1 MSTPSAATATA
12 SATAPAPDAAPV
24 LSVRQLGVAFRTE
37 RGVLPAV
44 EAVSFDLARDEVLGI
59 VGESGSGKSVTALA
73 VMRLLPAATGLVT
86 GGQVLLQ
93 GQDLLTLSE
102 KQMRRVR
109 GGVMSMIFQEPMSS
123 LNPVFTIGNQIT
135 EAITA
140 HEAIGA
146 RAARERAIELLHK
159 VGIPTPARR
168 IDDYPH
174 QLSGGQR
181 QRVMIAA
188 ALACSPRV
196 LLADEPTT
204 ALDVTIQAQI
214 LELLRSLQR
223 EFQMSVVMIT
233 HNMGV
238 IADFADRVL
247 VMYAGRVIES
257 AGVHEI
263 FDAPRHP
270 YSRALLASVPQ
281 LDDDRHRLHAIAGS
295 LPSPAQWP
303 VGCRFAPRCP
313 QAEPRCTQDIPLLR
327 PIAGHGEV
335 ACVLAQAALGSATP

>member
-1 MSTPSAATATA
+1 MNAA
-12 SATAPAPDAAPV
+12 APAPV
-24 LSVRQLGVAFRTE
+24 LSVRGLGVAFRTE

-44 EAVSFDLARDEVLGI
+44 QDVSFDLAPGEVLGI

-73 VMRLLPAATGLVT
+73 LMRLLPPATGRIT
-86 GGQVLLQ
+86 GGEVRLD
-93 GQDLLTLSE
+93 GRDLLSLSE
-102 KQMRRVR
+102 AQMRSVR
-109 GGVMSMIFQEPMSS
+109 GGAMSMIFQEPMSS
-123 LNPVFTIGNQIT
+123 LNPVFSIGNQIV
-135 EAITA
+135 EAIRA
-140 HEAIGA
+140 HQALGA

-159 VGIPTPARR
+159 VGIPMPARR

-214 LELLRSLQR
+214 LELLRSLQHELR
-223 EFQMSVVMIT
+223 MSVVMIT

-238 IADFADRVL
+238 IADFADRVM

-257 AGVHEI
+257 AGVHEV

-270 YSRALLASVPQ
+270 YTRALLASVPQ
-281 LDDDRHRLHAIAGS
+281 LDDDRHRLHAIAGA
-295 LPSPAQWP
+295 LPSPSQWP
-303 VGCRFAPRCP
+303 PGCRFAPRCP
-313 QAEPRCTQDIPLLR
+313 LATDRCRQQIPPLQAVP
-327 PIAGHGEV
+327 GHGEV
-335 ACVLAQAALGSATP
+335 ACVQADADEVPAR

>member
-1 MSTPSAATATA
+1 MSTPDDST
-12 SATAPAPDAAPV
+12 V
-24 LSVRQLGVAFRTE
+24 LSVRGLGVAFRTE
-37 RGVLPAV
+37 RGELPAV
-44 EAVSFDLARDEVLGI
+44 QDVSFDLARGEVLGI

-73 VMRLLPAATGLVT
+73 LMRLLPQATGRVT
-86 GGQVLLQ
+86 GGQVLLE
-93 GQDLLTLSE
+93 GRDLLALSE
-102 KQMRRVR
+102 AQMRKVR
-109 GGVMSMIFQEPMSS
+109 GGAMSMIFQEPLSS
-123 LNPVFTIGNQIT
+123 LNPVFTVGNQIT
-135 EAITA
+135 EAIRA
-140 HEAIGA
+140 HEALSPK
-146 RAARERAIELLHK
+146 AARERAIELLHK
-159 VGIPTPARR
+159 VGIPMPQRR
-168 IDDYPH
+168 VDDYPH

-223 EFQMSVVMIT
+223 EFRMSVVMIT

-270 YSRALLASVPQ
+270 YARALLASVPQ
-281 LDDDRHRLHAIAGS
+281 LDDERHRLHAIAGT

-303 VGCRFAPRCP
+303 PGCRFAPRCP
-313 QAEPRCTQDIPLLR
+313 QAVPRCERQIPALR

-335 ACVLAQAALGSATP
+335 ACILADDSAPQAQPVVP

>member
-1 MSTPSAATATA
+1 MTAADT
-12 SATAPAPDAAPV
+12 APV
-24 LSVRQLGVAFRTE
+24 LQVRSLSVAFRTE
-37 RGVLPAV
+37 RGWLPAV
-44 EAVSFDLARDEVLGI
+44 QDVDFDLARGEVLGI

-73 VMRLLPAATGLVT
+73 LMRLLPQATGRVT
-86 GGQVLLQ
+86 GGQVLLE
-93 GQDLLTLSE
+93 GRDLLGLSE
-102 KQMRRVR
+102 AQMRKVR
-109 GGVMSMIFQEPMSS
+109 GGALSMIFQEPMSS
-123 LNPVFTIGNQIT
+123 LNPVFSIGNQII
-135 EAITA
+135 EAIRA
-140 HEAIGA
+140 HEALSP

-159 VGIPTPARR
+159 VGIPMPARR
-168 IDDYPH
+168 VDDYPH

-223 EFQMSVVMIT
+223 EFRMSVVMIT

-238 IADFADRVL
+238 IADLADRVL

-270 YSRALLASVPQ
+270 YARALLASVPQ

-303 VGCRFAPRCP
+303 PGCRFAPRCP
-313 QAEPRCTQDIPLLR
+313 LADARCTQAIPPLR
-327 PIAGHGEV
+327 PIAGHGQV
-335 ACVLAQAALGSATP
+335 ACIRADAREGAPAS